1 MTKTSRLL
9 VATGLVL
16 AMMAGSALADGM
28 IVPIRPDIRVRGS
41 WAVKYHH
48 VSVKVRDQVASVA
61 IDQEFV
67 NTGHGMIEVEYM
79 FPVPPGAA
87 IDSMTLVVDGKEFA
101 ARLLEADEARKI
113 YEGIVRRK
121 KDPALL
127 EYVGFGLYKT
137 RAFPL
142 VPGKPCKV
150 LVTYKNVCKKD
161 RDLVEVWYPL
171 NTEKFSARAIDS
183 VRVTV
188 DIKSK
193 TDIGPVYS
201 PTHDLHVE
209 RKDARQV
216 IATYQVKNA
225 LPTSDFQC
233 FYKAGNE
240 QVGAT
245 LLTHQGDAKKNGHF
259 MLLVSPNP
267 RAARQAFVAKDVVIV
282 FDHSGSMSGQKIK
295 QAKDALQYVL
305 NNLNGE
311 DRFNVVAYNDG
322 VEAFYDGLV
331 EARKGKIVEAL
342 DMLDRIEASG
352 GTNIHDAL
360 GRAMTLVASVKKSKR
375 PAYVI
380 FLTDGEPTTG
390 NTNEKDILEDT
401 KKANAAGAR
410 VFAFGVGYQPN
421 VRLLDRLVGDNRG
434 RSEYVKPKEPIE
446 AKVSALYNKI
456 KNPVMT
462 NLTMSL
468 KGVRLRDMYP
478 RDLGDLFDGDQIV
491 VAGKYDC
498 KDTAKLATDEGGMRQ
513 TTLVIKG
520 VYQGKER
527 AFEYNV
533 GIRKVGKDLR
543 FAFVEKIWAIRR
555 VGFLMDEIQ
564 LHGKSQEV
572 IDELIRLS
580 KAYGIMTPYTSFL
593 ADETT
598 QLHKQADVR
607 REAGRRADGLAADS
621 AGESAQRGAQMRG
634 ALNRAKKAQA
644 STPPPAP
651 AGSGGGKG
659 VSPTTTGV
667 PMYGN
672 ADKGKYE
679 GEKVEYVAGVRNV
692 GNTALYRRGRMWVGA
707 DSTKLDLAKDKAKI
721 AIVKRFSDKY
731 FELVGANSVAENQ
744 VMSSQQD
751 NEDLLVTLR
760 GQAYLIK

>member
-1 MTKTSRLL
+1 MTKTGT
-9 VATGLVL
+9 AMAAAGLVL
-16 AMMAGSALADGM
+16 AMTGAALADGM
-28 IVPIRPDIRVRGS
+28 IVPVRPDIRVRGS

-67 NTGHGMIEVEYM
+67 NTGRGMIEVEYM
-79 FPVPPGAA
+79 FPIPPGAA

-101 ARLLEADEARKI
+101 ARLLKADEARKI

-127 EYVGFGLYKT
+127 EYVGFGMYKT

-171 NTEKFSARAIDS
+171 NTEKFSAKAIES

-193 TDIGPVYS
+193 MDIGPVYS

-209 RKDARQV
+209 RKDNRHV
-216 IATYQVKNA
+216 IATYKAKEA

-240 QVGAT
+240 KVGAT
-245 LLTHQGDAKKNGHF
+245 LLTQQAAGGKDGHF

-267 RAARQAFVAKDVVIV
+267 RAAKQHFVAKDVVVV
-282 FDHSGSMSGQKIK
+282 FDHSGSMSGEKLK
-295 QAKDALQYVL
+295 QAKGALEYVL
-305 NNLNGE
+305 KNLNGE

-322 VEAFYDGLV
+322 VDAFYSGLV
-331 EARKGKIVEAL
+331 EARKAKVADAMDI
-342 DMLDRIEASG
+342 LDRIEATG
-352 GTNIHDAL
+352 GTNIHGAL
-360 GRAMTLVASVKKSKR
+360 GRAMEIVSSTRKSKR

-390 NTNEKDILEDT
+390 NTNEKDILDDT
-401 KKANAAGAR
+401 KKANSANAR
-410 VFAFGVGYQPN
+410 IFAFGVGYQPN
-421 VRLLDRLVGDNRG
+421 VRLLDRLVGQNGG
-434 RSEYVKPKEPIE
+434 RSDYVKPKEPIE
-446 AKVSALYNKI
+446 AKVSSLYNKI

-462 NLTMSL
+462 NLKMTL
-468 KGVRLRDMYP
+468 RGVRLRDLYP

-491 VAGKYDC
+491 VAGRYDC
-498 KDTAKLATDEGGMRQ
+498 KDARKLPAAEGGMRQ
-513 TTLVIKG
+513 STLVIKG
-520 VYQGKER
+520 TYQGKDR

-533 GIRKVGKDLR
+533 ALRPVGKDLR

-555 VGFLMDEIQ
+555 VGYLMDQIQ

-572 IDELIRLS
+572 IDELVRLS

-598 QLHKQADVR
+598 PLAKPAEVR
-607 REAGRRADGLAADS
+607 RHAAKLAKGLAAAT
-621 AGESAQRGAQMRG
+621 AGESAQRGAKMRQS
-634 ALNRAKKAQA
+634 LNLARR
-644 STPPPAP
+644 AP
-651 AGSGGGKG
+651 AASAPGGWGDGRGQGKDGKG
-659 VSPTTTGV
+659 GV
-667 PMYGN
+667 VMYGN
-672 ADKGKYE
+672 TRKESYE
-679 GEKVEYVAGVRNV
+679 RDKVEYVAGVRNV
-692 GNTALYRRGRMWVGA
+692 GNTSLYRRGRVWVA
-707 DSTKLDLAKDKAKI
+707 AKATKLDIQKDKKKI
-721 AIVKRFSDKY
+721 TVINRFSEKY
-731 FELVGANSVAENQ
+731 FDLVRRNSVQENQ
-744 VMSSQQD
+744 VFSSQRAD
-751 NEDLLVTLR
+751 EELMMTLR
-760 GQAYLIK
+760 GKTYLIK